1 VPGVVVSDQSQSLL
15 RRRTTN
21 VLDSLDLGEIE
32 ETIPLRQPRRLEI
45 NDE

>member
-1 VPGVVVSDQSQSLL
+1 LL

-21 VLDSLDLGEIE
+21 VLDSLDLGEVE
-32 ETIPLRQPRRLEI
+32 DSIPLTAPGRLQI